1 MAVTTEALPDPDLA
15 LAKTGTVRFASK
27 ASEALTTKLG
37 RVTVWMLVV
46 LWTIPTF
53 GLLISSI
60 RPEDEIKSTGW
71 WTFFSDPNVTLQ
83 NYKDVLSTSGDSRLS
98 TYFFNSV
105 TITIPGTI
113 IPVLLASLAAY
124 ALTFMAFK
132 GRDWIFLSIV
142 ALLVVPIQLA
152 LIPLQQLFTGG
163 AHLGSI
169 TIIPDF
175 VPDASFLSIW
185 IAHTCFGLP
194 LATFLMKNFVGT
206 LPRELIEAARV
217 DGAGHLTIFARVVV
231 PLSVPALASLTIF
244 QFLWVWNDLL
254 VGLVFGAGAETAPM
268 TARLADLAG
277 SRGNEWQ
284 RLTSGAFITMIIPL
298 IVFFGLQRFFVRG
311 LVAGAVKG

>member
-1 MAVTTEALPDPDLA
+1 M
-15 LAKTGTVRFASK
+15 
-27 ASEALTTKLG
+27 ALTTESIPDPALALTSTRTTTVGAKASQALSTTLG
-37 RVTVWMLVV
+37 RITVWVLVV
-46 LWTIPTF
+46 LWTIPVF
-53 GLLISSI
+53 GLLVSSF
-60 RPEDEIKSTGW
+60 RPENKIKTTGW
-71 WTFFSDPNVTLQ
+71 WTFFSDPEVTLK
-83 NYKDVLSTSGDSRLS
+83 NYTDVLSTSGDSRLS

-105 TITIPGTI
+105 TITIPATI
-113 IPVLLASLAAY
+113 IPIILASLAAY
-124 ALTFMAFK
+124 ALTFMTFK
-132 GRDWIFLSIV
+132 GRDWLFIGIV
-142 ALLVVPIQLA
+142 GLLVVPIQLA

-163 AHLGSI
+163 AHIGSI
-169 TIIPDF
+169 TIIPD
-175 VPDASFLSIW
+175 VIPNASFYSIW

-194 LATFLMKNFVGT
+194 LAIFLMKNFIGT

-298 IVFFGLQRFFVRG
+298 IVFFSLQRFFVRG